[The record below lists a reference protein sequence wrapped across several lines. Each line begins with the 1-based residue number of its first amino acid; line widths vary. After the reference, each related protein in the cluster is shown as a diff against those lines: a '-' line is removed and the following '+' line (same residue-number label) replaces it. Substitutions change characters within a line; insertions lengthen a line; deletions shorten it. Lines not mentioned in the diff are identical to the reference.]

1 MSSFF
6 HVVCNI
12 STFDKWTEKHL
23 AQASCIEFILAYLL
37 IFYCPERAQLHTLG
51 HISDTRKPL
60 RPYIMVMYMPYF
72 SRPLAKLNWRN
83 GSIPFIQH
91 ARPLLL
97 GTVAKLGHC
106 TYSKRKSTDW
116 KKALNRLKS
125 WNTWPNCKSRWWA
138 MRRTEVKFLL
148 KSGIGKTPWS
158 ACTANNSG
166 SGATWHHCK
175 MESFQIPRY
184 LP

>member
-1 MSSFF
+1 MQETCAKCFAVHILKFENLQITWKKWNNEYQTLSFQFFTNKFSILMSSFF

-83 GSIPFIQH
+83 G
-91 ARPLLL
+91 
-97 GTVAKLGHC
+97 
-106 TYSKRKSTDW
+106 
-116 KKALNRLKS
+116 
-125 WNTWPNCKSRWWA
+125 
-138 MRRTEVKFLL
+138 
-148 KSGIGKTPWS
+148 
-158 ACTANNSG
+158 
-166 SGATWHHCK
+166 
-175 MESFQIPRY
+175 
-184 LP
+184 